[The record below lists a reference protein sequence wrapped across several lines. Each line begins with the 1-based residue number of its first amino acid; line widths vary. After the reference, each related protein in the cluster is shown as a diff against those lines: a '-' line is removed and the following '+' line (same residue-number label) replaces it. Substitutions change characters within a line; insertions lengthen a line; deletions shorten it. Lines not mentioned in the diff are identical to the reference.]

1 MDSVSSRSSS
11 TISGTSSPEPDSL
24 NFPLTLEEEKSIL
37 EAIFKKAMTLQRYR
51 VIAEKIPENHSHVIV
66 TVLNTIKGTSQKF
79 ADIPLDIYMFTAAR
93 KGA

>member
-11 TISGTSSPEPDSL
+11 TISGTSSPDSL